1 MLVGDAVKEGAE
13 TLSATDIVRVTP
25 LLVTVIVALF
35 GPATA
40 EDRTTLVAIAP
51 LPVPDAG
58 LSVSQLTLLRAVH
71 APFEL
76 TVTVWLAGF
85 APP

>member
-1 MLVGDAVKEGAE
+1 MLVGDAVKEAAE
-13 TLSATDIVRVTP
+13 TLSATDIVRVTVP
-25 LLVTVIVALF
+25 LVTVIVALL
-35 GPATA
+35 GPTTA
-40 EDRTTLVAIAP
+40 EDRTTLVAIEP

-58 LSVSQLTLLRAVH
+58 LSVSQLTLLRAVQ

-76 TVTVWLAGF
+76 TVTVWRAGF